1 MILFLPEKNLLNK
14 FKKLFKKNSGFTIVE
29 AIIVVGI
36 LSLLVPQVAY
46 LLVSAFS
53 GSSQQYQSLDNIDTA
68 RIISSRFVNEIRSA
82 VQGVDGSSAV
92 SLAEENEIIF
102 YSPWGSQ
109 DSSIRKIRYFISE
122 NELFKGI
129 TTPTG
134 SPLNY
139 DPALENITKVQT
151 DISLVDEALFYYY
164 SGEYTGQEN
173 PLIQPV
179 NINDVKFVKINLI
192 VLKQTIKDS
201 ESKFIINTG
210 SSIRSLKENLG
221 DWIKYV

>member
-1 MILFLPEKNLLNK
+1 MILFLNKKNLKDK
-14 FKKLFKKNSGFTIVE
+14 FEKLIKKNSGFTIVE

-46 LLVSAFS
+46 LLVSVFS

-102 YSPWGSQ
+102 YSPWGST
-109 DSSIRKIRYFISE
+109 DSSIRKIRYFLLD

-129 TTPTG
+129 TTPSG

-139 DPALENITKVQT
+139 NPEQENITKVQS
-151 DISLVDEALFYYY
+151 DISLGDEALFYYY
-164 SGEYTGQEN
+164 NGEYAGQEN

-179 NINDVKFVKINLI
+179 NINDIKFVRINLM

-221 DWIKYV
+221 D